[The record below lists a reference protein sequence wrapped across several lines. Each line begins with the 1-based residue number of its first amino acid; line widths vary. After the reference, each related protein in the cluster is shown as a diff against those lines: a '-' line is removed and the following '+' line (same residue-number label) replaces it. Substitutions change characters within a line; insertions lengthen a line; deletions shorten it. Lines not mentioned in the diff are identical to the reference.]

1 MNIHKIEKFL
11 KEEIRKE
18 HTYNGKRWRRS
29 LSNQPGVYDV
39 KLNVQQIMI
48 LHEAIQHKRGRKDTV
63 LGMPYPVH
71 LKRKWNTM
79 AIEIMRDYSERMEKR
94 EEIDRESE
102 RNFIAGRHRDVD
114 GQWSAEI
121 CESNLNKIKEGG
133 KTT

>member
-39 KLNVQQIMI
+39 RLNFQQIMI
-48 LHEAIQHKRGRKDTV
+48 LHEAIQQKRGPNGVFWSTPVFSRK
-63 LGMPYPVH
+63 
-71 LKRKWNTM
+71 KWNTM
-79 AIEIMRDYSERMEKR
+79 AMEIYQDYEKRMEKR
-94 EEIDRESE
+94 EERRRREESPD
-102 RNFIAGRHRDVD
+102 FKD

-133 KTT
+133 AE

>member
-1 MNIHKIEKFL
+1 MNINKIEKLF

-39 KLNVQQIMI
+39 RLNFQQIMI
-48 LHEAIQHKRGRKDTV
+48 LHEAIQQKRGPNGVFWSTPVFSRK
-63 LGMPYPVH
+63 
-71 LKRKWNTM
+71 KWNTM
-79 AIEIMRDYSERMEKR
+79 AMEIYQDYEKRMEKR
-94 EEIDRESE
+94 EERRRIQKLKEGPD
-102 RNFIAGRHRDVD
+102 FKD

-133 KTT
+133 V